1 MKKNYVEPA
10 MRAVKLQQRR
20 MLCQSRGAKGMTT
33 GSDLNWASEG
43 TLGDGEEDY

>member
-20 MLCQSRGAKGMTT
+20 MLCDSGGAKSLNNSEGF
-33 GSDLNWASEG
+33 NWAN
-43 TLGDGEEDY
+43 DGVSGEDY

>member
-20 MLCQSRGAKGMTT
+20 MLCQSRGAQSMANG
-33 GSDLNWASEG
+33 DLNWAEGG
-43 TLGDGEEDY
+43 TLGEGEEDY